1 MAPKTAQSRAP
12 QAGEETMAPPDP
24 TRRAAIAALSA
35 AAASLL
41 AGCADAP
48 TAIAALPAA
57 RRSDSPSASASP
69 APSSAAPTATPAPH
83 FASDYA
89 IPAVQGG
96 LAPVITRVATK
107 QPVVFLTIDDGAT
120 KNPESLA
127 LLEKYGYPAT
137 LFLTKSAMGDNPAF
151 FKGFAQRG
159 DHVQDHTISHDTTMS
174 TKPYGYQF
182 GEIKGMKDYITATYG
197 TAPTLFRPPG
207 GAYSGAMRKAVADA
221 GLKAIIHWEAKANA
235 GSMQYQY
242 GNALRPGDIVLM
254 HFRPEFASDLA
265 AFRAAHLAA
274 GLTVVRLEDF
284 IGA

>member
-1 MAPKTAQSRAP
+1 MTAPH
-12 QAGEETMAPPDP
+12 P

-35 AAASLL
+35 AAGSLL
-41 AGCADAP
+41 AGCADSSTP
-48 TAIAALPAA
+48 IAALPGGTPAPG
-57 RRSDSPSASASP
+57 DPSPSASATPSP
-69 APSSAAPTATPAPH
+69 ARPTPTPVH
-83 FASDYA
+83 FPSDYV
-89 IPAVQGG
+89 IPAAQGG

-120 KNPESLA
+120 KHPESLA
-127 LLEKYGYPAT
+127 LLEEHGYPAT
-137 LFLTKSAMGDNPAF
+137 LFLTKSAMGDNPGF
-151 FKGFAQRG
+151 FKGFAERG

-174 TKPYGYQF
+174 TKPYAYQL
-182 GEIKGMKDYITATYG
+182 GEIKGMKDYIATTYG

-207 GAYSGAMRKAVADA
+207 GAYSAAMRKAVADA
-221 GLKAIIHWEAKANA
+221 GLKAIIDWEAKANA

-242 GNALRPGDIVLM
+242 GSSLRPGDIVLM
-254 HFRPEFASDLA
+254 HFRPEFAADLA